1 MEDDVSHDRL
11 MQLAMGFAASKTLL
25 SAVEIGVFAAFS
37 DGPLDSE
44 ALRARLGLH
53 ARAARDFFDALVAL
67 GLLQRDDA
75 GRYSNSEEADRF
87 LDPAGPRYIA
97 GIMEMF
103 NARLY
108 GFWGSLTEA
117 LRTGMPQNE
126 AKHGGD
132 DLFSALYADSNR
144 LEGFLRAMTGQSL
157 PVAQALVQAFPW
169 ETVRTVVDIGTA
181 QGCVPVE
188 LARAHPHLSGGGFDL
203 PAVAPIFS
211 RYVASRG
218 LSDRLRFIAGD
229 FFADDLPRA
238 DVLVMGMI
246 LHDWDLPAKRMLIG
260 KAHAALEKGG
270 SLIIYEFLI
279 DDARRTHLPGLL
291 MSLNMLIE
299 TRGGFDYTGADC
311 MGWTRDA
318 GFAESRVVPLV
329 GPHSAVIATK

>member
-1 MEDDVSHDRL
+1 MRDDVSHDRI

-25 SAVEIGVFAAFS
+25 SAVEIGVFGAFAE
-37 DGPLDSE
+37 GPLDSG

-53 ARAARDFFDALVAL
+53 ERAARDFFDALVAL

-87 LDPAGPRYIA
+87 LDPAGPGYIA
-97 GIMEMF
+97 GIIEMF

-132 DLFSALYADSNR
+132 LFSALYTDPDR

-157 PVAQALVQAFPW
+157 PVAQALARGFPW

-188 LARAHPHLSGGGFDL
+188 LARSHAHLSGGGFDL

-211 RYVASRG
+211 RYVASHG
-218 LSDRLRFIAGD
+218 LSDRLRFTAGD
-229 FFADDLPRA
+229 FFVDDLPRA

-246 LHDWDLPAKRMLIG
+246 LHDWDLPAKRMLIS
-260 KAHAALEKGG
+260 KAHAALGKGG

-299 TRGGFDYTGADC
+299 TLGGFDYTGADC
-311 MGWTRDA
+311 IGWTRDA
-318 GFAESRVVPLV
+318 GFAESRVVPLI

>member
-1 MEDDVSHDRL
+1 MRDDVSHDRI

-25 SAVEIGVFAAFS
+25 SAVEIGVFGAFAE
-37 DGPLDSE
+37 GPLDSD

-53 ARAARDFFDALVAL
+53 ERAARDFFDALVAL
-67 GLLQRDDA
+67 GLLRRDDA

-87 LDPAGPRYIA
+87 LDPFGPEYIA
-97 GIMEMF
+97 GIIEMF

-117 LRTGMPQNE
+117 LRTGKPQNE

-132 DLFSALYADSNR
+132 LFSALYADPDR
-144 LEGFLRAMTGQSL
+144 LEGFLRAMTGQAR
-157 PVAQALVQAFPW
+157 PVARTLAQVYPW

-188 LARAHPHLSGGGFDL
+188 LARAHAHLSGGGFDL

-211 RYVASRG
+211 RYVASHG

-229 FFADDLPRA
+229 FFVDDLPRA

-246 LHDWDLPAKRMLIG
+246 LHDWDLPAKRMLIS

-279 DDARRTHLPGLL
+279 DDVRRTHLPGLL

-311 MGWTRDA
+311 MGWTLEA
-318 GFAESRVVPLV
+318 GFAESCVIPLV